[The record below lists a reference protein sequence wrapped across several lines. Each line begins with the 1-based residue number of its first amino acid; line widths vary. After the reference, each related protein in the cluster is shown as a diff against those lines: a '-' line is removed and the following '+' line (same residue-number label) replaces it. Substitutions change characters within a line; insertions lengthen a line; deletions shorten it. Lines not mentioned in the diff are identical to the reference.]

1 MMHTQVSDEL
11 LVALIDAFDHLD
23 TYLMAY
29 WDEHQRRRVRERVA
43 KVNVLLREE
52 QKARKSAAQEAPAP

>member
-1 MMHTQVSDEL
+1 MMHAQVSDEL

-29 WDEHQRRRVRERVA
+29 WDDHQRRRVRERVA

-52 QKARKSAAQEAPAP
+52 QKARKAGAPAS